1 VNEGARNAPETTRR
15 SNRAVVLRLL
25 GVAIAMF
32 GFGLFA
38 MPPLYQ
44 TFCEFTGIGQAG
56 VRIADGDTASLKEHT
71 RPGRQVK
78 IRFDATTNSTLNW
91 DFRPMQKTMEV
102 SVGVPS
108 EALYFAANRDAVPV
122 AGMAT
127 FNVSPPQAARYFTK
141 VECFCFSR
149 QVLEGG
155 ESREMP
161 VYFLL
166 QPDIP
171 EDISELTLSYTF
183 FKNEDPG
190 LALTTP

>member
-1 VNEGARNAPETTRR
+1 VSDQPSTAQDCQRR
-15 SNRAVVLRLL
+15 SNRTVVFRLL
-25 GVAIAMF
+25 AVAVAMF
-32 GFGLFA
+32 GFGLFV

-56 VRIADGDTASLKEHT
+56 VRIAASDSDSVTGTAV
-71 RPGRQVK
+71 PGRTVEV
-78 IRFDATTNSTLNW
+78 RFDATTNSALNW
-91 DFRPMQKTMEV
+91 EFRPLQKTMEV
-102 SVGVPS
+102 NVGKPS
-108 EALYFAANRDAVPV
+108 EALYFAANRDPEAV

-155 ESREMP
+155 EGREMP
-161 VYFLL
+161 VYFVL
-166 QPDIP
+166 QPDMP
-171 EDISELTLSYTF
+171 EDIHELTLSYTF

-190 LALTTP
+190 LAQATP